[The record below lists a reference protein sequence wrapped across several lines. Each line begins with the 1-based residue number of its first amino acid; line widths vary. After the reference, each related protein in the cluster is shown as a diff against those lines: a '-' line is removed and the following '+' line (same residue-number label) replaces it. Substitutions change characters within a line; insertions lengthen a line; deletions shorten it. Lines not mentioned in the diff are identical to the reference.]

1 MHHLDP
7 YERPPDGIR
16 NVYKN
21 YQKMKAKDIDLD
33 GDIIDLSSDASAS
46 SNPKVRVV
54 KEYTAKDLTAI
65 FRSFAGEDGGKLQAT
80 DLPRSIPVY
89 EHEDMPGR
97 TSCTLNEMNCFSL
110 DHLPAVFCFQHHLT
124 PPYLHS

>member
-7 YERPPDGIR
+7 HERPPDSIR
-16 NVYKN
+16 NVYKK

-33 GDIIDLSSDASAS
+33 GDIIDLSSDAAAS

-54 KEYTAKDLTAI
+54 KEYTAEDLTAI
-65 FRSFAGEDGGKLQAT
+65 FNSFAGEEDGGKLQAT
-80 DLPRSIPVY
+80 DLPKSIPVY

-97 TSCTLNEMNCFSL
+97 TAPCFK
-110 DHLPAVFCFQHHLT
+110 
-124 PPYLHS
+124 